1 MERADDVYIRNFEGK
16 GEDRVR
22 GPDRIVCLCFGGSL
36 DGQYVEIPAEHDNL
50 IAGIS
55 GKIRQLGPMTYDE
68 ISEFAS
74 GAAYNYNL
82 QYLDG
87 PHRRFAI
94 MVEKH
99 FSLDDVIQ
107 ELIRVYS
114 WAMGEPKPKFSGR
127 DR

>member
-1 MERADDVYIRNFEGK
+1 MDTFTKRFDGEGWQ
-16 GEDRVR
+16 RVR
-22 GPDRIVCLCFGGSL
+22 GPDRIVAFCFGGPL
-36 DGQYVEIPAEHDNL
+36 DGQYVEVPAEHDNL
-50 IAGIS
+50 IVGIN

-94 MVEKH
+94 MVENH

-107 ELIRVYS
+107 GLMAAYRTGGTRTKRGRRG
-114 WAMGEPKPKFSGR
+114 GEV
-127 DR
+127 